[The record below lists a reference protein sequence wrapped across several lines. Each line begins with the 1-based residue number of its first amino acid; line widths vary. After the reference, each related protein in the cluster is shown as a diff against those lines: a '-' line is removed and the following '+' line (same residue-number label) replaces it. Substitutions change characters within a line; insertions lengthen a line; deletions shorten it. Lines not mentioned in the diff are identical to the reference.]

1 MQVYASYG
9 RVTDLYILPP
19 KHCFAIRAFR
29 AQFEMRLHFAY
40 RVRCIVVRVSMIKG
54 AVA

>member
-9 RVTDLYILPP
+9 RVTDQYS
-19 KHCFAIRAFR
+19 HFAIRAFEM
-29 AQFEMRLHFAY
+29 QFRNARHFAY